1 MGPTEQRISTSQS
14 MLSSPKA
21 AIRNNRPKFRFG
33 PVPALPFISTD
44 VPS

>member
-33 PVPALPFISTD
+33 PILLKNSVVCGT
-44 VPS
+44 